1 MAKVYFKH
9 ATLLCGLLASLAL
22 AWGYPPAHANPQWT
36 ELSPLAVAPPAEVKA
51 ASAPAATAKQPQ
63 YHHAVINPAT
73 TVHWVVVPPAQ
84 QGWVVLPWASK
95 QGLASVDAIAAELPA
110 AAMVLNG
117 GYFDPANGETA
128 SSVWTWD
135 ERLLSPDD
143 NERLIGN
150 EALKPY
156 WQAIVNRSQ
165 WQVWHCAVTQPL
177 WRYEVGQPMIETVD
191 APALNAQQPPTAN
204 MPSDCSLQAW
214 LGAGPALL
222 PELLATQEAFVDEKA
237 GRNPI
242 GTTTPDARSA
252 VAKLADGSVLLAWV
266 QQNKPTG
273 GMTLVQWQQWLKS
286 QGAEQALNLDGG
298 SSVSAWLGAKVSGT
312 PKPMLHLGKLSAK
325 GVRVKRKVLTGLVVM
340 PLADALK
347 MTQVDSLY

>member
-1 MAKVYFKH
+1 MAKVYVKH
-9 ATLLCGLLASLAL
+9 ATLLSSLLVSLAL
-22 AWGYPPAHANPQWT
+22 IVAGYQPAHADLLWT
-36 ELSPLAVAPPAEVKA
+36 ELTTLAA
-51 ASAPAATAKQPQ
+51 ASPADHKPASPTVAKQPQ

-73 TVHWVVVPPAQ
+73 SVHWVVVPPAQ
-84 QGWVVLPWASK
+84 NGWIVLPWASK
-95 QGLASVDAIAAELPA
+95 QGLASVDAMATELPA

-128 SSVWTWD
+128 SSVWTWN

-150 EALKPY
+150 ETLKPY
-156 WQAIVNRSQ
+156 WPAIVNRSQ
-165 WQVWHCAVTQPL
+165 WQLWHCSVSQPT
-177 WRYEVGQPMIETVD
+177 WRYDVGQPMIETVD
-191 APALNAQQPPTAN
+191 AQEVNVQTPPKANQPN
-204 MPSDCSLQAW
+204 DCALQAW

-222 PELLATQEAFVDEKA
+222 PELSVAQEAFVDEKA

-242 GTTTPDARSA
+242 GTATPDARSA

-266 QQNKPTG
+266 EQTKPTG
-273 GMTLVQWQQWLKS
+273 GLTLVQWQQWLKS

-298 SSVSAWLGAKVSGT
+298 SSVSAWLGANVGGHA
-312 PKPMLHLGKLSAK
+312 KPMLHLGKLSAK
-325 GVRVKRKVLTGLVVM
+325 GVRVKRKVLTALVVM